1 MPLPPDFRQKL
12 LAALQERKINA
23 TCEVCGHNNWAAIDQ
38 AVSVQ
43 ITDLSG
49 GFSIPPP
56 QIPAGGLVCNH
67 CGNIRLFALG
77 ALGLLPKPEG
87 EEKK

>member
-1 MPLPPDFRQKL
+1 MALPSDFSAKL
-12 LAALQERKINA
+12 LATLQERKVNPI
-23 TCEVCGHNNWAAIDQ
+23 CELCGQNNWAVVDQ

-49 GFSIPPP
+49 RFSIPPP
-56 QIPAGGLVCNH
+56 QIPSAGLVCNH
-67 CGNIRLFALG
+67 CGNIRLLALG
-77 ALGLLPKPEG
+77 VLGLLPKGEA